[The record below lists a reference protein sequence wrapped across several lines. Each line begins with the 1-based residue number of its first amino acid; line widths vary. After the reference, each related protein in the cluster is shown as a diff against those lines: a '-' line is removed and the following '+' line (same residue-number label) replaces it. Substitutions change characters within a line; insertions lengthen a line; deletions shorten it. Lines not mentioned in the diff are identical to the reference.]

1 MKKVIVSHIYN
12 EEYLLPWWLHH
23 HKTYF
28 DHGIIIDYGSTDR
41 SHEIIK
47 EICPTWEIVNSR
59 NLEYNEVELQAE
71 IFDYES
77 QYGEDVWKIC
87 LNVTEFLIGDFN
99 SLDYTQGVNII
110 PCLYF
115 IDNQELRDSSTLLY
129 DKPLW
134 DYIKTGLD
142 VPFTLDFRGSRALHT
157 PNFVYPPGRHFR
169 RIINTD
175 RFIIF
180 NYGFA
185 PMTEE
190 FYKRKLQIQKLIP
203 YSERLKCNGGAH
215 TDALNPNGLTRE
227 RLVEMYREYL
237 PLDNPTSHGVV
248 PRCTDLTNVMNQ
260 FLFKLPK

>member
-115 IDNQELRDSSTLLY
+115 IDDQELRDSSTLSY

-157 PNFVYPPGRHFR
+157 PNFVYPAGRHFR

-190 FYKRKLQIQKLIP
+190 FYKRKLQIQELIP

-237 PLDNPTSHGVV
+237 PLDNPISHGVV

-260 FLFKLPK
+260 FLLKMI